1 MNIRPVP
8 MLKPRDRDTIIAAL
22 RAGVVPRIGLQHIQ
36 VGRHREVEALIKD
49 VDRIADGGATIRFI
63 IGDYGVGKTFFL
75 FLIRQIALHKKLV
88 ACQTDL
94 SPDRRIHATGGQAR
108 MLYAELAKGLS
119 TRTTPDGGALNSI
132 LESFLQTCLEA
143 SQATGRPLKTSIDE
157 RLGDIREMVAGH
169 DFAAAIASYA
179 EGYEDGNS
187 HLQDCALRWLRGEY
201 TTKTEA
207 RADLRVRTIIDDSS
221 FYDALRLLAR
231 FVRIA
236 GYGGLLVCL
245 DELVNLY
252 KLQNPQARRQN
263 HEQIL
268 RILNDV
274 LQGTT
279 EGIGFI
285 MSGTPEFLR
294 DSRRGLYSYEALQ
307 SRLAAN
313 VFARPGIVDH
323 SGPVMTLPNL
333 TREELYHLLERLR
346 DVFASGI
353 TENHLVPDEA
363 LEAFIR
369 HCHANI
375 GDAYFRSPRNS
386 VKAFVD
392 MLALLEQNPG
402 LAWTD
407 LISAVEVE
415 ADDGA
420 SDGVA
425 PARDGDDDLATIR
438 L

>member
-1 MNIRPVP
+1 MNVRPAP
-8 MLKPRDRDTIIAAL
+8 ILKPRDRDAIIASL

-36 VGRHREVEALIKD
+36 VGRHKEVEALIKD
-49 VDRIADGGATIRFI
+49 VDRICEGGSIVRFI
-63 IGDYGVGKTFFL
+63 IGDYGAGKTFFL

-88 ACQTDL
+88 ACQADS

-108 MLYAELAKGLS
+108 MLYAELVKGLS
-119 TRTTPDGGALNSI
+119 TRTTPDGGALSSI
-132 LESFLQTCLEA
+132 LESFLQTCLEE
-143 SQATGRPLKTSIDE
+143 SQTTGRPLKTSIHE
-157 RLGDIREMVAGH
+157 RLRDIREMVAGH
-169 DFAAAIASYA
+169 DFAVAVAAYA

-201 TTKTEA
+201 TTRTQA
-207 RADLRVRTIIDDSS
+207 RADLGVRTIIDDGS

-252 KLQNPQARRQN
+252 KLQNSQARRQN
-263 HEQIL
+263 YEQIL

-285 MSGTPEFLR
+285 MSGTPEFLQ

-313 VFARPGIVDH
+313 VFARPGLVDH
-323 SGPVMTLPNL
+323 SGPVITLPNL
-333 TREELYHLLERLR
+333 TREELYHLLERMR

-353 TENHLVPDEA
+353 TENYLVPDEA
-363 LEAFIR
+363 LHAFIQ

-375 GDAYFRSPRNS
+375 GDAYFRTPRNS
-386 VKAFVD
+386 VKAFVG
-392 MLALLEQNPG
+392 MLALLEENPA
-402 LAWTD
+402 LTWRD
-407 LISAVEVE
+407 LIGSTQIEV
-415 ADDGA
+415 DYGA
-420 SDGVA
+420 TTDVPTEGGE
-425 PARDGDDDLATIR
+425 DELTMLR